1 MKYKIAAVILAL
13 GLSAGMSSYAMPKH
27 RKHRGH
33 PKHRTS
39 HHSSHVH
46 KHRKHKK

>member
-27 RKHRGH
+27 RKHRGAPQAPH
-33 PKHRTS
+33 IASFLACAQAPKA
-39 HHSSHVH
+39 
-46 KHRKHKK
+46 